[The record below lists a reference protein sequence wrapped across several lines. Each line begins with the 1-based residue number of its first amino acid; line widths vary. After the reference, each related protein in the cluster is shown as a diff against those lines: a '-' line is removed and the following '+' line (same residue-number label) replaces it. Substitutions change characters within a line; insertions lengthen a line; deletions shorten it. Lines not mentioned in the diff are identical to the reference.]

1 MAPISVNIKHAGK
14 THDVQLDT
22 ALPPAVFKEA
32 VYNVTGVPVDRMKVM
47 VKGGILKDDSNWA
60 KIGPKAG
67 QTFMVIGTAG
77 ELPKAPEKP
86 IVFLEDMADED
97 LAAALERPVG
107 LLNLG
112 NTCYMNS
119 TVQALRAIP
128 ELQVALGVPSP
139 NSSSSS
145 SAPNISGTLPKPL
158 RDLYANLSR
167 TSDAVNPASFL
178 NVLRQVNPQF
188 AERDRRGKGTMVGM
202 GGGYAQQD
210 AEECYS
216 QVLNSVRD
224 VEVPDSLIHPGVI
237 GGTGG
242 QKKKFIEQ
250 YMMGEIRRELS
261 SPESPDEA
269 PTVTIEKIMKIECN
283 INSQTNYMHSGIMSA
298 LTSVISKTS
307 PTLGREAQYTQ
318 TSRITRLPSYL
329 NVHMVRFAW
338 KADVQKKA
346 KIMRKVKFPTTY
358 DAVDL
363 TSPELRE
370 KLLPASR
377 RLQEIEKERAERRKV
392 RKRTKNAPA
401 AGDPS
406 TVVQDSITAGEDVT
420 MASAEPG
427 NVAGGALEDEE
438 IYRAREKTELEAL
451 VDPDLRADV
460 GASTTGLYEL
470 VAIIT
475 HKGAAADSGHYMAF
489 VKKSVF
495 HGPPPTLYTGPAAN
509 DAGTTNPESAP
520 TRTADSNAM
529 EADDASAPTSATIT
543 SPTGIDQS
551 KQASSDPYAYE
562 DDEDW
567 YKFDDDKVSVFPKEK
582 LSTLDG
588 GGEDSSAYVLLYRS
602 KEM

>member
-14 THDVQLDT
+14 THAVQLDT
-22 ALPPAVFKEA
+22 DLPPAVFKEA
-32 VYNVTGVPVDRMKVM
+32 VYNATGVPVDRMKVM

-60 KIGPKAG
+60 KITPKPG
-67 QTFMVIGTAG
+67 QTLMVIGTAG

-97 LAAALERPVG
+97 LAGLERPVG

-139 NSSSSS
+139 NASSSSS
-145 SAPNISGTLPKPL
+145 STNPDLGGTLPRPL

-178 NVLRQVNPQF
+178 NILRQVNPQF
-188 AERDRRGKGTMVGM
+188 AERDRNRKGSMGI

-224 VEVPDSLIHPGVI
+224 VEVPDILIRPGAVN
-237 GGTGG
+237 GG
-242 QKKKFIEQ
+242 QRKRFVEQ
-250 YMMGEIRRELS
+250 YMMGEMRRELS
-261 SPESPDEA
+261 SPEAPDEP
-269 PTVTIEKIMKIECN
+269 PTVSNEKIMKIECN

-318 TSRITRLPSYL
+318 NSRITRLPSYL

-358 DAVDL
+358 DAVEL
-363 TSPELRE
+363 ASPELKE

-392 RKRTKNAPA
+392 RKRTKIALAPS
-401 AGDPS
+401 GPS
-406 TVVQDSITAGEDVT
+406 TGTQNSTAVSGEDIP
-420 MASAEPG
+420 MAGTESATL
-427 NVAGGALEDEE
+427 AGGALEDEE
-438 IYRAREKTELEAL
+438 VYRAREKKELESL
-451 VDPDLRADV
+451 IHPDLKADV
-460 GASTTGLYEL
+460 GSSTTGLYEL

-495 HGPPPTLYTGPAAN
+495 HGPPPTLYTGPAADN
-509 DAGTTNPESAP
+509 ANTTNPESAP
-520 TRTADSNAM
+520 TGTADPNAM
-529 EADDASAPTSATIT
+529 DTDDTSAATISDKGKQPTSDA
-543 SPTGIDQS
+543 
-551 KQASSDPYAYE
+551 YAYE

-602 KEM
+602 KDL

>member
-14 THDVQLDT
+14 THAVQLDT
-22 ALPPAVFKEA
+22 DLPPAVFKEA
-32 VYNVTGVPVDRMKVM
+32 VYNATGVPVDRMKVM

-60 KIGPKAG
+60 KITPKPG
-67 QTFMVIGTAG
+67 QTLMVIGTAG

-97 LAAALERPVG
+97 LAGLERPVG

-139 NSSSSS
+139 NASSSSS
-145 SAPNISGTLPKPL
+145 STNPDLGGTLPRPL

-178 NVLRQVNPQF
+178 NILRQVNPQF
-188 AERDRRGKGTMVGM
+188 AERDRNRKGSMGI

-224 VEVPDSLIHPGVI
+224 VEVPDILIRPGAVN
-237 GGTGG
+237 GG
-242 QKKKFIEQ
+242 QRKRFVEQ
-250 YMMGEIRRELS
+250 YMMGEMRRELS
-261 SPESPDEA
+261 SPEAPDEP
-269 PTVTIEKIMKIECN
+269 PTVSNEKIMKIECN

-318 TSRITRLPSYL
+318 NSRITRLPSYL

-358 DAVDL
+358 DAVEL
-363 TSPELRE
+363 ASPELKE

-392 RKRTKNAPA
+392 RKRTKIAPA
-401 AGDPS
+401 PSGPS
-406 TVVQDSITAGEDVT
+406 TGTQNSTAVSGEDIP
-420 MASAEPG
+420 MAGTESATL
-427 NVAGGALEDEE
+427 AGGALEDEE
-438 IYRAREKTELEAL
+438 VYRAREKKELESL
-451 VDPDLRADV
+451 IHPDLKADV
-460 GASTTGLYEL
+460 GSSTTGLYEL

-495 HGPPPTLYTGPAAN
+495 HGPPPTLYTGPAADN
-509 DAGTTNPESAP
+509 ASTTNPE
-520 TRTADSNAM
+520 N
-529 EADDASAPTSATIT
+529 
-543 SPTGIDQS
+543 
-551 KQASSDPYAYE
+551 
-562 DDEDW
+562 DEDW

-602 KEM
+602 KDL

>member
-1 MAPISVNIKHAGK
+1 MAPISVNIKHSGK
-14 THDVQLDT
+14 TYPVQLDT
-22 ALPPAVFKEA
+22 SLPPAVFKEA
-32 VYNVTGVPVDRMKVM
+32 VYNATGIPVDRMKVM
-47 VKGGILKDDSNWA
+47 VKGGMLKDDSNWA

-86 IVFLEDMADED
+86 IVFLEDMGDED

-128 ELQVALGVPSP
+128 ELHVALGVPSP
-139 NSSSSS
+139 NAPSSS
-145 SAPNISGTLPKPL
+145 SAPDLNGTLLRPL
-158 RDLYANLSR
+158 RDLYASLSR
-167 TSDAVNPASFL
+167 TSDAVNPAQFL

-188 AERDRRGKGTMVGM
+188 AERDRSGKGAMM
-202 GGGYAQQD
+202 D

-224 VEVPDSLIHPGVI
+224 VEVPDSLIHPGVNGNA
-237 GGTGG
+237 GGHR
-242 QKKKFIEQ
+242 KKFIEQ

-261 SPESPDEA
+261 SPEAPDEP
-269 PTVTIEKIMKIECN
+269 PTVSIEKIMKIECN
-283 INSQTNYMHSGIMSA
+283 INAQTNYMHSGIMSS

-318 TSRITRLPSYL
+318 SSRITRLPSYL

-392 RKRTKNAPA
+392 RKRTKNVQA
-401 AGDPS
+401 AATAGSSS
-406 TVVQDSITAGEDVT
+406 TVVPQDSNAAPGEDVT
-420 MASAEPG
+420 MANADPRT
-427 NVAGGALEDEE
+427 VAGGALEDEE
-438 IYRAREKTELEAL
+438 IYRAREKKELEAL
-451 VDPDLRADV
+451 VHPDLRADV

-495 HGPPPTLYTGPAAN
+495 HSPPPPGV
-509 DAGTTNPESAP
+509 
-520 TRTADSNAM
+520 
-529 EADDASAPTSATIT
+529 
-543 SPTGIDQS
+543 
-551 KQASSDPYAYE
+551 DPYAYE
-562 DDEDW
+562 DDQDW

-588 GGEDSSAYVLLYRS
+588 GGEDSSAYVLLYKS

>member
-14 THDVQLDT
+14 THAVQLDT
-22 ALPPAVFKEA
+22 DLPPAVFKEA
-32 VYNVTGVPVDRMKVM
+32 VYNATGVPVDRMKVM

-60 KIGPKAG
+60 KITPKPG
-67 QTFMVIGTAG
+67 QTLMVIGTAG

-97 LAAALERPVG
+97 LAGLERPVG

-128 ELQVALGVPSP
+128 ELQVALGVPPP
-139 NSSSSS
+139 NASSSSS
-145 SAPNISGTLPKPL
+145 STNPDLGGTLPRPL

-178 NVLRQVNPQF
+178 NILRQVNPQF
-188 AERDRRGKGTMVGM
+188 AERDRNRKGSMGI

-224 VEVPDSLIHPGVI
+224 VEVPDILIRPGAVN
-237 GGTGG
+237 GG
-242 QKKKFIEQ
+242 QRKRFVEQ
-250 YMMGEIRRELS
+250 YMMGEMRRELS
-261 SPESPDEA
+261 SPEAPDEP
-269 PTVTIEKIMKIECN
+269 PTVSNEKIMKIECN

-318 TSRITRLPSYL
+318 NSRITRLPSYL

-358 DAVDL
+358 DAVEL
-363 TSPELRE
+363 ASPELKE

-392 RKRTKNAPA
+392 RKRTKIALAPS
-401 AGDPS
+401 GLSIGTQGS
-406 TVVQDSITAGEDVT
+406 TAVSGEDVPIAGT
-420 MASAEPG
+420 ESATL
-427 NVAGGALEDEE
+427 AGGALEDEE
-438 IYRAREKTELEAL
+438 VYRAREKKELESL
-451 VDPDLRADV
+451 IHSDLKADV
-460 GASTTGLYEL
+460 GSSTTGLYEL

-495 HGPPPTLYTGPAAN
+495 HGPPPTLYTGSAADN
-509 DAGTTNPESAP
+509 ATSTTNPE
-520 TRTADSNAM
+520 N
-529 EADDASAPTSATIT
+529 
-543 SPTGIDQS
+543 
-551 KQASSDPYAYE
+551 
-562 DDEDW
+562 DEDW

-602 KEM
+602 KDL

>member
-14 THDVQLDT
+14 THAVQLDT
-22 ALPPAVFKEA
+22 DLPPAVFKEA
-32 VYNVTGVPVDRMKVM
+32 VYNATGVPVDRMKVM

-60 KIGPKAG
+60 KITPKPG
-67 QTFMVIGTAG
+67 QTLMVIGTAG

-97 LAAALERPVG
+97 LAGLERPVG

-139 NSSSSS
+139 NASSSSS
-145 SAPNISGTLPKPL
+145 STNPDLGGTLPRPL

-178 NVLRQVNPQF
+178 NILRQVNPQF
-188 AERDRRGKGTMVGM
+188 AERDRNRKGSMGI

-224 VEVPDSLIHPGVI
+224 VEVPDILIRPGAVN
-237 GGTGG
+237 GG
-242 QKKKFIEQ
+242 QRKRFVEQ
-250 YMMGEIRRELS
+250 YMMGEMRRELS
-261 SPESPDEA
+261 SPEAPDEP
-269 PTVTIEKIMKIECN
+269 PTVSNEKIMKIECN

-318 TSRITRLPSYL
+318 NSRITRLPSYL

-358 DAVDL
+358 DAVEL
-363 TSPELRE
+363 ASPELKE

-392 RKRTKNAPA
+392 RKRTKIALAPS
-401 AGDPS
+401 GPS
-406 TVVQDSITAGEDVT
+406 TGTQNSTAVSGEDIP
-420 MASAEPG
+420 MAGTESATLT
-427 NVAGGALEDEE
+427 GGALEDEE
-438 IYRAREKTELEAL
+438 VYRAREKKELESL
-451 VDPDLRADV
+451 IHPDLKADV
-460 GASTTGLYEL
+460 GSSTTGLYEL

-495 HGPPPTLYTGPAAN
+495 HGPPPTLYTGPAADN
-509 DAGTTNPESAP
+509 ANTTNPESAP
-520 TRTADSNAM
+520 TGTADPNAM
-529 EADDASAPTSATIT
+529 DTDDTSAGTTSDKGKQPTSDA
-543 SPTGIDQS
+543 
-551 KQASSDPYAYE
+551 YAYE

-602 KEM
+602 KDL

>member
-14 THDVQLDT
+14 THAVQLDT
-22 ALPPAVFKEA
+22 DLPPAVFKEA
-32 VYNVTGVPVDRMKVM
+32 VYNATGVPVDRMKVM

-60 KIGPKAG
+60 KITPKPG
-67 QTFMVIGTAG
+67 QTLMVIGTAG

-97 LAAALERPVG
+97 LAGLERPVG

-128 ELQVALGVPSP
+128 ELQVALGVP
-139 NSSSSS
+139 
-145 SAPNISGTLPKPL
+145 L

-178 NVLRQVNPQF
+178 NILRQVNPQF
-188 AERDRRGKGTMVGM
+188 AERDRNRKGSMGI

-224 VEVPDSLIHPGVI
+224 VEVPDILIRPGAVNS
-237 GGTGG
+237 G
-242 QKKKFIEQ
+242 QRKRFVEQ
-250 YMMGEIRRELS
+250 YMMGEMRRELS
-261 SPESPDEA
+261 SPEAPDEP
-269 PTVTIEKIMKIECN
+269 PTVSNEKIMKIECN

-318 TSRITRLPSYL
+318 NSRITRLPSYL

-358 DAVDL
+358 DAVEL
-363 TSPELRE
+363 ASPELKE

-392 RKRTKNAPA
+392 RKRTKIALAPS
-401 AGDPS
+401 GLSIGTQGS
-406 TVVQDSITAGEDVT
+406 TAVSGEDVPIAGT
-420 MASAEPG
+420 ESATP
-427 NVAGGALEDEE
+427 AGGALEDEE
-438 IYRAREKTELEAL
+438 VYRAREKKELESL
-451 VDPDLRADV
+451 IHPDLKADV
-460 GASTTGLYEL
+460 GSSTTGLYEL

-495 HGPPPTLYTGPAAN
+495 HGPPPTLYTGSAADN
-509 DAGTTNPESAP
+509 ATSTTNPE
-520 TRTADSNAM
+520 N
-529 EADDASAPTSATIT
+529 
-543 SPTGIDQS
+543 
-551 KQASSDPYAYE
+551 
-562 DDEDW
+562 DEDW

-602 KEM
+602 KDL

>member
-14 THDVQLDT
+14 THSVQLDT
-22 ALPPAVFKEA
+22 DLPPAAFKESI
-32 VYNVTGVPVDRMKVM
+32 YNVTGIPVDRMKVM
-47 VKGGILKDDSNWA
+47 VKGGVLKDDSNWA

-77 ELPKAPEKP
+77 ELPKAPAKP
-86 IVFLEDMADED
+86 IVFLEDMDDED
-97 LAAALERPVG
+97 LAAALAKPVG
-107 LLNLG
+107 LVNLG

-139 NSSSSS
+139 N
-145 SAPNISGTLPKPL
+145 ASGSTTLASGAFDGPLPKPL
-158 RDLYANLSR
+158 RDLYANMSR
-167 TSDAVNPASFL
+167 TSDSVNPMSFL
-178 NVLRQVNPQF
+178 TVLRQVNPQF
-188 AERDRRGKGTMVGM
+188 AERDRSGKGAMMGM
-202 GGGYAQQD
+202 GGGYSQQD

-216 QVLNSVRD
+216 QVLNSI
-224 VEVPDSLIHPGVI
+224 LVI
-237 GGTGG
+237 ASNGG
-242 QKKKFIEQ
+242 QRKKFIEQ

-261 SPESPDEA
+261 SAEA
-269 PTVTIEKIMKIECN
+269 PNEPPTVSNEKIMKIECN
-283 INSQTNYMHSGIMSA
+283 INAQTNYMHSGIMAA
-298 LTSVISKTS
+298 LTSVISKQS
-307 PTLGREAQYTQ
+307 PTLGREAEYTQ
-318 TSRITRLPSYL
+318 SSRITRLPSYL

-338 KADVQKKA
+338 KSDVQKKA

-363 TSPELRE
+363 TSPELKE
-370 KLLPASR
+370 KLIPASR

-392 RKRTKNAPA
+392 RKRTKNASATPA
-401 AGDPS
+401 AGMSSSAAEPVDAPAAAESS
-406 TVVQDSITAGEDVT
+406 TGP
-420 MASAEPG
+420 SAEGESEPLK
-427 NVAGGALEDEE
+427 GGALEDED
-438 IYRAREKTELEAL
+438 IYREREKKELEAL
-451 VDPDLRADV
+451 VHPDLRADV

-495 HGPPPTLYTGPAAN
+495 HGPPPTLYTGPAASS
-509 DAGTTNPESAP
+509 ASTTNPDSAP
-520 TRTADSNAM
+520 TETDPDAM
-529 EADDASAPTSATIT
+529 DTDDAPVASTSEDK
-543 SPTGIDQS
+543 GKG
-551 KQASSDPYAYE
+551 KQVDAYAYE

-582 LSTLDG
+582 LGTLDG
-588 GGEDSSAYVLLYRS
+588 GGEDSSAYVLLYKS

>member
-14 THDVQLDT
+14 THAVQLDT
-22 ALPPAVFKEA
+22 DLPPAVFKEA
-32 VYNVTGVPVDRMKVM
+32 VYNATGVPVDRMKVM

-60 KIGPKAG
+60 KITPKPG
-67 QTFMVIGTAG
+67 QTLMVIGTAG

-97 LAAALERPVG
+97 LAGLERPVG

-128 ELQVALGVPSP
+128 ELQVALGVPPP
-139 NSSSSS
+139 NASSSSS
-145 SAPNISGTLPKPL
+145 STNPDLGGTLPRPL
-158 RDLYANLSR
+158 RDLYTNLSR
-167 TSDAVNPASFL
+167 TSDAVNPAGFL
-178 NVLRQVNPQF
+178 NILRQVNPQF
-188 AERDRRGKGTMVGM
+188 AERDRNRKGSMGI

-224 VEVPDSLIHPGVI
+224 VEVPDILIRPGAVN
-237 GGTGG
+237 GG
-242 QKKKFIEQ
+242 QRKRFVEQ
-250 YMMGEIRRELS
+250 YMMGEMRRELS
-261 SPESPDEA
+261 SPEAPDEP
-269 PTVTIEKIMKIECN
+269 PTVSNEKIMKIECN

-318 TSRITRLPSYL
+318 NSRITRLPSYL

-358 DAVDL
+358 DAVEL
-363 TSPELRE
+363 ASPELRE

-392 RKRTKNAPA
+392 RKRTKIALT
-401 AGDPS
+401 PS
-406 TVVQDSITAGEDVT
+406 GPSIGTQGSTAVSSEDVP
-420 MASAEPG
+420 MAGTESTT
-427 NVAGGALEDEE
+427 VAGGALEDEE
-438 IYRAREKTELEAL
+438 VYRAREKKELESL
-451 VDPDLRADV
+451 VHPDLKADV
-460 GASTTGLYEL
+460 GSSTTGLYEL

-495 HGPPPTLYTGPAAN
+495 HGPPPTLYTGPAADN
-509 DAGTTNPESAP
+509 ANTTNPESAP
-520 TRTADSNAM
+520 TGTADPNAM
-529 EADDASAPTSATIT
+529 DTDDTSAGTASDKGKQPTSDA
-543 SPTGIDQS
+543 
-551 KQASSDPYAYE
+551 YAYE

-602 KEM
+602 KDL

>member
-14 THDVQLDT
+14 THAVQLDPD
-22 ALPPAVFKEA
+22 LPPAVFKEA

-60 KIGPKAG
+60 KITPKPG
-67 QTFMVIGTAG
+67 QTLMVIGTAG

-97 LAAALERPVG
+97 LAGLERPVG

-139 NSSSSS
+139 NPSSSSS
-145 SAPNISGTLPKPL
+145 STNPNLGGTLPRPL

-178 NVLRQVNPQF
+178 NILRQVNPQF
-188 AERDRRGKGTMVGM
+188 AEPDRNRKGSMGI

-224 VEVPDSLIHPGVI
+224 VEVPDILIRPGAVN
-237 GGTGG
+237 GG
-242 QKKKFIEQ
+242 QRKKFVEQ
-250 YMMGEIRRELS
+250 YMMGVIRRELS
-261 SPESPDEA
+261 SPEAPDEP
-269 PTVTIEKIMKIECN
+269 PTVSNEKIMKIECN

-318 TSRITRLPSYL
+318 NSRITRLPSYL

-358 DAVDL
+358 DAVEL
-363 TSPELRE
+363 ASPQLKE

-392 RKRTKNAPA
+392 RKRTKIALT
-401 AGDPS
+401 PS
-406 TVVQDSITAGEDVT
+406 SLSIGTQGTTAISGEDVP
-420 MASAEPG
+420 MAGTESAT
-427 NVAGGALEDEE
+427 VAGGALEDEE
-438 IYRAREKTELEAL
+438 VYRAREKKELESL
-451 VDPDLRADV
+451 IHPDLKADV
-460 GASTTGLYEL
+460 GSSTTGLYEL

-495 HGPPPTLYTGPAAN
+495 HGPPPTLYTGPAA
-509 DAGTTNPESAP
+509 D
-520 TRTADSNAM
+520 NA
-529 EADDASAPTSATIT
+529 TSTT
-543 SPTGIDQS
+543 SP
-551 KQASSDPYAYE
+551 E
-562 DDEDW
+562 NDEDW

-602 KEM
+602 KDL